1 MTFPEFQ
8 SPDYAELMAKRTT
21 IPRLQAKA
29 RYLVRDTL
37 KVTGSSYGAFAPA
50 TVGIFYVRP
59 GNPLQGGTGHTIR
72 VCQDQGVPVAFQS
85 DWTTWPA
92 IHPALL

>member
-1 MTFPEFQ
+1 
-8 SPDYAELMAKRTT
+8 MAKRET

-29 RYLVRDTL
+29 RYLVRDTV
-37 KVTGSSYGAFAPA
+37 KVTGSASGELAPA

-72 VCQDQGVPVAFQS
+72 VCHAHGVPVALQA
-85 DWTTWPA
+85 DWLLWPR
-92 IHPALL
+92 P